1 MRVIKGKFESQK
13 EIIMYILV
21 WTRYIEEL
29 QRLSTR
35 EPQFD
40 PIKRNTLTLTIT
52 IVNYQT
58 RPNVDMKF

>member
-1 MRVIKGKFESQK
+1 
-13 EIIMYILV
+13 MYILV

-58 RPNVDMKF
+58 RPNVYMKF

>member
-1 MRVIKGKFESQK
+1 
-13 EIIMYILV
+13 MYILV

-35 EPQFD
+35 ELQFD

-58 RPNVDMKF
+58 RPNVYVKFQENPEMTIKSDCFL